1 MVYMKDQVAN
11 FKCVVDLMWY
21 ECESELII
29 VRENFEGWLEIIE
42 E

>member
-11 FKCVVDLMWY
+11 SKCMDLMWY
-21 ECESELII
+21 EWDGGLII
-29 VRENFEGWLEIIE
+29 ERENFEGWSDIIE